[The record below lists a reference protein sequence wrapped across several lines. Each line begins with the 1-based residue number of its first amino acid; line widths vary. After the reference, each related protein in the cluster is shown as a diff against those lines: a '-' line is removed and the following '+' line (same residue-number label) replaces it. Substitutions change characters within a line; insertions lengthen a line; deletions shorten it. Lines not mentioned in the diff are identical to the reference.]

1 MNIKGDSRINMNMLK
16 GYLAVGAHAPTECI
30 SILGDSV
37 RDGRSASD
45 LHRGINDAFNQGWSV
60 DLAVDVFSKSENSV
74 VVTAERVNLSFLVE
88 QHDVVLSKSHL
99 WQSWWKKYT
108 VSLLFVII
116 RVQG

>member
-1 MNIKGDSRINMNMLK
+1 MNIEGDRRINMNMLK

-99 WQSWWKKYT
+99 
-108 VSLLFVII
+108 
-116 RVQG
+116 